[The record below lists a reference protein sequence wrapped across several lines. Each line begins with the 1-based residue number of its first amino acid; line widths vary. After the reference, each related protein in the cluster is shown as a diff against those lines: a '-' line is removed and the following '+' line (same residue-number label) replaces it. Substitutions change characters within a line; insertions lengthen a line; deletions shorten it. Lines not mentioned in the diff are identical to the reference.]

1 MPDKSSGIPD
11 KSAGDAVTLAVE
23 MHQSIKTLAGPRG
36 DVDTRESMLSRAA
49 RRAGI
54 TYRQARALYYRETS
68 DPRASVVERVRA
80 AMAKANEKAEAHA
93 RGQIE
98 RTADVGQLVARA
110 VEVDANLRREVL
122 ALILRRLAGDG
133 PEDSPMD

>member
-1 MPDKSSGIPD
+1 MS
-11 KSAGDAVTLAVE
+11 LATE
-23 MHQSIKTLAGPRG
+23 MHQSIRVLAGPRA

-68 DPRASVVERVRA
+68 DPRASVVERVRV

-93 RGQIE
+93 REQLKE
-98 RTADVGQLVARA
+98 TADLGQLVARA
-110 VEVDANLRREVL
+110 VEADADLRREVL
-122 ALILRRLAGDG
+122 ALVLRKLSGARDQ
-133 PEDSPMD
+133 DSPLDQ